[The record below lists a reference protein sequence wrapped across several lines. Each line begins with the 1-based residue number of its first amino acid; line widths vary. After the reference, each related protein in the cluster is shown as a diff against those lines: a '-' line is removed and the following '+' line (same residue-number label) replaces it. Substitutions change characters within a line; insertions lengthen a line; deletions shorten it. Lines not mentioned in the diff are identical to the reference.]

1 MPPVP
6 GSRVRQL
13 SQLARTLCCAPH
25 LPPPPPFEPSI
36 YVGSFSQFATM
47 LSILAEL
54 LAVRGYSHERL
65 DGSVTGDAR
74 QAAIDRFC
82 RPGATTFAFLLS
94 TRAGGVGINL
104 TAADTVIIYD
114 SDWNPQNDLQAM
126 ARSHRIGQTKRV
138 KVFRLVTRGSYEAE
152 LVHSANLKLG
162 LERAMNAHT
171 QPAERGG
178 EGEQGAEGGGA
189 EGGGAEG
196 GGAEGGGAEGRN
208 GAKSAVGGYG
218 PPRDR
223 MAIERMLRC
232 GAQEIALDDDSAFR
246 QFSEADIEAL
256 LVSASTTSVLTA
268 SKEGSTFSKAAFVAD
283 GAQIDISDPDFW
295 AKLLPGGVGSSSMG
309 EAPDDADSAEHGR
322 RRRRVREVEYLAGDD
337 SDEEQDVHRR
347 GVRRQAR
354 KHDSDFDAESSDDDE
369 EHEDGGLGKRR
380 GPSRPRARRAFDSD
394 GEDEDATDAKLW
406 GGAHAEGWRV
416 HAKGG
421 AHYIYVSA
429 AVRDA
434 LCGSPG
440 TVPGGG

>member
-1 MPPVP
+1 
-6 GSRVRQL
+6 
-13 SQLARTLCCAPH
+13 
-25 LPPPPPFEPSI
+25 
-36 YVGSFSQFATM
+36 
-47 LSILAEL
+47 
-54 LAVRGYSHERL
+54 
-65 DGSVTGDAR
+65 
-74 QAAIDRFC
+74 
-82 RPGATTFAFLLS
+82 
-94 TRAGGVGINL
+94 
-104 TAADTVIIYD
+104 
-114 SDWNPQNDLQAM
+114 
-126 ARSHRIGQTKRV
+126 
-138 KVFRLVTRGSYEAE
+138 
-152 LVHSANLKLG
+152 
-162 LERAMNAHT
+162 
-171 QPAERGG
+171 
-178 EGEQGAEGGGA
+178 
-189 EGGGAEG
+189 
-196 GGAEGGGAEGRN
+196 
-208 GAKSAVGGYG
+208 
-218 PPRDR
+218 